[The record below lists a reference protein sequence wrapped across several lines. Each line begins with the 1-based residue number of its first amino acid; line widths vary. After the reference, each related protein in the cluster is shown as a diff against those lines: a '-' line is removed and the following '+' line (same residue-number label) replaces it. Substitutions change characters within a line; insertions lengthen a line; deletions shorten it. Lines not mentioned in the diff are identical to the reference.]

1 MQQAINIIKQ
11 IAGQTDKVILFHS
24 ASGKDSIAL
33 LDLLHPYFNEI
44 VCVYMYVVKDLE
56 HINRYISYA
65 QNKYPKARFI
75 QVPHYAVYSYIKTG
89 FMGCAKNP
97 KQKKYS
103 LAELGDIV
111 RERTGIEWICLGFKQ
126 SDSMNRR
133 LMLRGYQ
140 DEAIIDKSKKFYP
153 LSSYKNSDVLAY
165 IEEQGLIKP
174 EKYGNKGQSSGTDIT
189 DIEYLLYL
197 KHNYPADLKKVL
209 SEYPMSERIL
219 FEHEYKAKRN
229 PDN

>member
-33 LDLLHPYFNEI
+33 LDLLHPYFNKI

-103 LAELGDIV
+103 YYWSVKPTHHVVWVGCKRHANAFK
-111 RERTGIEWICLGFKQ
+111 FKQ
-126 SDSMNRR
+126 
-133 LMLRGYQ
+133 
-140 DEAIIDKSKKFYP
+140 I
-153 LSSYKNSDVLAY
+153 
-165 IEEQGLIKP
+165 
-174 EKYGNKGQSSGTDIT
+174 
-189 DIEYLLYL
+189 
-197 KHNYPADLKKVL
+197 
-209 SEYPMSERIL
+209 
-219 FEHEYKAKRN
+219 
-229 PDN
+229 